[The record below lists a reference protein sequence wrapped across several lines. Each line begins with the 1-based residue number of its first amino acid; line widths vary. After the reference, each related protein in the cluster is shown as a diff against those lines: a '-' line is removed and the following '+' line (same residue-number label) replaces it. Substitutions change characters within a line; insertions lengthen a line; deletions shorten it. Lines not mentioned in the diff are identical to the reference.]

1 MVYPLAAIAL
11 NCVSSVF
18 RLRLP
23 ELAFYRRILATLIL
37 AMIGQSWSLPAHAFT
52 GCDLQAVGGVTTA
65 SGISG
70 STQTINFEIVDMGGC
85 PPTAGTVSVTVIS
98 DGTSGATLLS
108 SSNVTLG
115 PGIFP
120 VTVKL
125 GNGDGSVETKI
136 NCSLCI
142 SNSLSFFFST
152 SNSYQL
158 TKTTSSSVSVEDG
171 TPVTLGYRATR
182 NGSEPVSANV
192 FFDVSPADF
201 TLGDPVNGLPTSAA
215 NGDGS
220 VTFTRVP
227 SVTTTYSITPKYC
240 NPTSSCT
247 GYVSTAT
254 PFQVTINRITRTLA
268 GGGNFQGSANRSL
281 LLTVRAD
288 DNGAPK
294 SGETIQWQA
303 TGPATLS
310 STSGVTDGNGEASV
324 TVTLANSVGSTATV
338 TASRQDDASQTA
350 NFTLVI
356 VPPHINQIAGN
367 QQSGGISGVAPVQ
380 LEIELLDGTSSNVP
394 LASEP
399 ITWTVLSGPAQL
411 DSNTST
417 TDANGKARIGFNFG
431 NTPGDSIIEAR
442 DSTGLASATFT
453 ATTLAPELDIF
464 SGDGQS
470 GFTGQVLSHP
480 LIVAASSGGIAD
492 VGIPINWSINSGDAT
507 LSANSSITD
516 SNGLAEINVTLGST
530 PGPITV
536 SATRADGNTAAV
548 SFSLTAQALPS
559 NQLMAVSGSGQSGIQ
574 GSSADAPLV
583 VLLQDG
589 FGKAI
594 GSASISWT
602 VASGS
607 IQLSAANSLTDS
619 SGQASINFAYGTT
632 AGSATVRASD
642 TVSGT
647 FVDFPLEVLGGAVQ
661 PAAGNGQTGEVSK
674 PLPQPLTVRIGN
686 AGTPALTALLTPQ
699 GLAGVP
705 VSWAVTAGGGSVSAS
720 NTVTDANGESSV
732 VFTLGPNA
740 GAHSVTA
747 TTPAGTTVFTATAVV
762 PDTTGALTKIS
773 GDNQTLPTGTESAP
787 LVVEL
792 RNASGAPIPGVS
804 ITWSATNATLTAAS
818 SITDSD
824 GRAQIIAKVDL
835 PGAATVSASSTS
847 PDADPVSFSINGGVA
862 NLPQLTPIQQ
872 QVAGVIDELCP
883 ALAALPNRTAAQ
895 DDLLLRCR
903 ELADASGLDPEATI
917 GALDQLFAELAAAEA
932 NASIIALQSQFQ
944 NLKSRIA
951 ALRSGSAGS
960 GMGGLSFAGPGG
972 LISLGNLFTSLAGD
986 EAPEVGAEFSRWG
999 WFVSGTIGRGESDPT
1014 SLSPAYDYDI
1024 NGLTAGIDYRY
1035 NDRLVIGGSLGYT
1048 RQDTDASD
1056 KSGSLDTEGFSISA
1070 YGTWFQ
1076 QNNWYFDGVLTFGRN
1091 TYDSLRK
1098 IQYELPRPGGGSIA
1112 IDQVAKAHSSG
1123 DVLQGAFTF
1132 GRDFQKKAW
1141 NYGAYGRLLYS
1152 RAEFGEAEE
1161 TLLPGAGNG
1170 LGLALEAR
1178 NTTSLATVLGG
1189 KASYARSVSWGVLMP
1204 HVELEWERETRDDPQ
1219 IVDARFLN
1227 DPTAGAITIAGD
1239 PVDQSYFRF
1248 GLGLSM
1254 VLAQGRSGFFYY
1266 ERLMGRTG
1274 QTQENL
1280 SLGFRME
1287 F

>member
-1 MVYPLAAIAL
+1 MANSLAAIFR
-11 NCVSSVF
+11 NCVSSLHRF
-18 RLRLP
+18 RQPAISFHWRTLVL
-23 ELAFYRRILATLIL
+23 LTLTMIGHGWSGTALAT
-37 AMIGQSWSLPAHAFT
+37 T

-70 STQTINFEIVDMGGC
+70 STRTINFEIVDMGGC
-85 PPTAGTVSVTVIS
+85 PPTAGTVSIAVIS
-98 DGTSGATLLS
+98 DGTGGATLLS
-108 SSNVTLG
+108 ASSVTLG
-115 PGIFP
+115 PGTFP
-120 VTVKL
+120 VTVRL
-125 GNGDGSVETKI
+125 GNGNGSVETKI

-142 SNSLSFFFST
+142 SGSLSFFFST
-152 SNSYQL
+152 ANTYQL
-158 TKTTSSSVSVEDG
+158 LQTTSATVSVEDG
-171 TPVTLGYRATR
+171 TPVTLGYRAIR

-201 TLGDPVNGLPTSAA
+201 SIGDPVNGLPTSAGT
-215 NGDGS
+215 GDGS
-220 VTFTRVP
+220 VTFTRIP

-240 NPTSSCT
+240 NPATSCD
-247 GYVSTAT
+247 GYIATAS
-254 PFQVTINRITRTLA
+254 PFQITINRIARTLA
-268 GGGNFQGSANRSL
+268 GGGSSQGTVGRSL

-288 DNGAPK
+288 DNSTPK
-294 SGETIQWQA
+294 AGETILWQVS
-303 TGPATLS
+303 GPATLS
-310 STSGVTDGNGEASV
+310 ATSSVTDSNGEA
-324 TVTLANSVGSTATV
+324 TVTATLGNSVGSTVNV
-338 TASRQDDASQTA
+338 TARRQDDTSQTA
-350 NFTLVI
+350 NFALVI
-356 VPPHINQIAGN
+356 VMPQMNPVAGDN
-367 QQSGGISGVAPVQ
+367 QSGVIGSVAPAR
-380 LEIELLDGTSSNVP
+380 LEIELRDGTTGNAP
-394 LASEP
+394 LADDA
-399 ITWTVLSGPAQL
+399 IIWTVLSGPIQL
-411 DSNTST
+411 DGSSST
-417 TDANGKARIGFNFG
+417 TDASGKASMGFNFG
-431 NTPGDSIIEAR
+431 STPGVSVIEAR
-442 DSTGLASATFT
+442 DSSGLASRQFT
-453 ATTLAPELDIF
+453 ATTLGATLVTH

-470 GFTGQVLSHP
+470 GFVGQGLADP
-480 LIVAASSGGIAD
+480 LVVEASIDGSPAAGITIDWA
-492 VGIPINWSINSGDAT
+492 ISSGDAT
-507 LSANSSITD
+507 LSVRSSVTD
-516 SNGLAEINVTLGST
+516 SNGLAQVRVDLGTT
-530 PGPITV
+530 PGAVTV
-536 SATRADGNTAAV
+536 SATRTDVALPAV
-548 SFSLTAQALPS
+548 TFSATAQAIPA
-559 NQLMAVSGSGQSGIQ
+559 NQLTAVSGGGQSGVQ
-574 GSSADAPLV
+574 GSIADAPLV
-583 VLLQDG
+583 VSLQDG
-589 FGKAI
+589 LGVP
-594 GSASISWT
+594 ISGATIIWEII
-602 VASGS
+602 SGS
-607 IQLSAANSLTDS
+607 ITLDATTSTTDS
-619 SGQASINFAYGTT
+619 TGSARVTFAFGRN
-632 AGSATVRASD
+632 AGPATVRASD
-642 TVSGT
+642 RSANAS
-647 FVDFPLEVLGGAVQ
+647 VDFPLEVLGGAVQ
-661 PAAGNGQTGEVSK
+661 PAVGNGQTGEVSK

-740 GAHSVTA
+740 GTHTVTA
-747 TTPAGTTVFTATAVV
+747 TTPAGSTVFTATAVV

-972 LISLGNLFTSLAGD
+972 LISVGNLFTSLAGD

-1112 IDQVAKAHSSG
+1112 IDQVAKANSSG